1 MAKRRNA
8 PALFELLRETN
19 STRSGQIGG
28 EQLRTQLG
36 GGTVKNTA
44 PRPPGH
50 PALKAEQEKT
60 AETATG
66 EKTPESQGP
75 DELATQVASE
85 TVVESKEVSQ
95 EKPPS
100 EGSEADPLLS
110 MPSFKAGRSV
120 AAKPEP
126 KPETKPESKPDNTA
140 ETETEPKAKDEP
152 VVASTPK
159 GELPKT
165 VVPVPEPKPERPRVE
180 RTTEAEVGGS
190 KPEPQKPE
198 PQKSESQQTGPKLK
212 SVTVVPATESA
223 PDADTEEVQAQAEA
237 DSEEEVAPESAAP
250 AGAFDQS
257 KYPLMKRVGNQLTF
271 STFTV
276 GMIVTA
282 IPVIIL
288 VAYLIGTLVGTS
300 ETKKE
305 LGPMLRDQADSSLL
319 GIEGQPKSGA
329 DEDTTLRDPL
339 NLTRDPE
346 FTSPKVIVPE
356 TLPAVAQTEED
367 AEQAAQTGEET
378 SEAGNTVQV
387 TNVDS
392 RVDGQNY
399 LHLAPLADSEE
410 ARRFQIFLAENGV
423 KSFIRE
429 QYRGGRLGHEIITL
443 VGIASDEWST
453 STKKIDHE
461 REVKRL
467 GGIWFRDFG
476 GSIDFSRDNQS
487 VWYKAKID
495 GP

>member
-50 PALKAEQEKT
+50 PALKADQNES
-60 AETATG
+60 AETVSD

-85 TVVESKEVSQ
+85 TVVESKKVSQ

-100 EGSEADPLLS
+100 EGSEIDPLLS

-120 AAKPEP
+120 AAKPDP
-126 KPETKPESKPDNTA
+126 KPESKPESAANTVS
-140 ETETEPKAKDEP
+140 ETNTKDEP

-180 RTTEAEVGGS
+180 RTTEAEVGGG
-190 KPEPQKPE
+190 KPKPQKPE
-198 PQKSESQQTGPKLK
+198 PQKSASQKTEPKLK
-212 SVTVVPATESA
+212 SVTVAPATESA
-223 PDADTEEVQAQAEA
+223 PDADSEDVKTPVEAQSET
-237 DSEEEVAPESAAP
+237 DSEAEVVAESVAP
-250 AGAFDQS
+250 AGEFDQS

-300 ETKKE
+300 ETKKDLE
-305 LGPMLRDQADSSLL
+305 PMLRDQADSSLL

-346 FTSPKVIVPE
+346 FTSPEVIVPE
-356 TLPAVAQTEED
+356 TPPAVAQNELD
-367 AEQAAQTGEET
+367 AEQAAQTGEEA

-410 ARRFQIFLAENGV
+410 ARRFQTFLAENGI